1 MYSTII
7 MFYFL
12 FLLGWRLQCLRLST
26 CSIFV
31 CLQGYFMRP
40 AVITDVKDDSRL
52 IQEEIFG
59 PVTCVLPFDTE
70 EEAIRRA
77 NNVQYGLCAT
87 VWTTNVTTLHRVS
100 RELQVIRDNTPVV
113 YIFIYCESIF
123 ICKVLIFVDFIVT
136 ETTKI

>member
-1 MYSTII
+1 
-7 MFYFL
+7 
-12 FLLGWRLQCLRLST
+12 
-26 CSIFV
+26 
-31 CLQGYFMRP
+31 MRP

-113 YIFIYCESIF
+113 YILYIV
-123 ICKVLIFVDFIVT
+123 KVFLFARY
-136 ETTKI
+136 

>member
-1 MYSTII
+1 MYS
-7 MFYFL
+7 
-12 FLLGWRLQCLRLST
+12 
-26 CSIFV
+26 
-31 CLQGYFMRP
+31 
-40 AVITDVKDDSRL
+40 
-52 IQEEIFG
+52 

-70 EEAIRRA
+70 EEAISRA

-123 ICKVLIFVDFIVT
+123 ICKVDS
-136 ETTKI
+136 